1 MDNYLLAWLFVPQTS
16 LLLKQHSNNRRIFG
30 KCHLV
35 SKYGPLLT
43 LKYLLCS
50 HFRSQCIV
58 EVYLLKCFVKITK
71 ISGESFL
78 LTHVERKAL
87 RVERLAETALHQKDS
102 LLSIAKTVLR
112 CYRDLP
118 ISSEAK
124 LFHIPTLKSKDVD
137 SIFAINLH

>member
-1 MDNYLLAWLFVPQTS
+1 M
-16 LLLKQHSNNRRIFG
+16 
-30 KCHLV
+30 
-35 SKYGPLLT
+35 
-43 LKYLLCS
+43 
-50 HFRSQCIV
+50 
-58 EVYLLKCFVKITK
+58 
-71 ISGESFL
+71 